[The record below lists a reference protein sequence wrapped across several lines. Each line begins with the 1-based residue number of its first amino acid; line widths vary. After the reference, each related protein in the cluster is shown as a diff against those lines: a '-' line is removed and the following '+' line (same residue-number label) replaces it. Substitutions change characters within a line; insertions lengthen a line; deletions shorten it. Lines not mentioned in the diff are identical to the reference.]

1 MSPGATGVPPTSR
14 RIEWK
19 RLIGSRKVNVSAL
32 ARELQFSLITLFA
45 DAQKARLF
53 TSVRRAAWY
62 DKRVPTF
69 CDALALA
76 RKELWAQ
83 VTFCESH
90 SEADIVKISRVF
102 MDRLTDALCYAA

>member
-1 MSPGATGVPPTSR
+1 M
-14 RIEWK
+14 
-19 RLIGSRKVNVSAL
+19 SAL

-69 CDALALA
+69 CDALA
-76 RKELWAQ
+76 RKDLWAQ
-83 VTFCESH
+83 VTFREWH
-90 SEADIVKISRVF
+90 SEADIVKIPQVF
-102 MDRLTDALCYAA
+102 MERLTDALCYATY